1 MSSRLKI
8 RSRELSTSLSSLN
21 SNIITKKGEF
31 LPLLVL
37 NLGFFFFRDGDSFK
51 GGMSDFQNNR
61 NVENAIEA
69 MADGLG
75 LVECAQS

>member
-1 MSSRLKI
+1 
-8 RSRELSTSLSSLN
+8 
-21 SNIITKKGEF
+21 
-31 LPLLVL
+31 
-37 NLGFFFFRDGDSFK
+37 
-51 GGMSDFQNNR
+51 MSDFQNNR